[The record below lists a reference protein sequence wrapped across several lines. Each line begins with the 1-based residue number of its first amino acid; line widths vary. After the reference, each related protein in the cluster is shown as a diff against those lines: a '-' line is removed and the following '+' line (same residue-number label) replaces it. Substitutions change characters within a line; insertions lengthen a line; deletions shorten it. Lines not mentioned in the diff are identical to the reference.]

1 MWRTGWDMNKT
12 RRLAW
17 ALLLA
22 GAGGTRVAC
31 LAAGRASA
39 KIQRLGGVLRALPFV
54 LAACAAGASEP
65 ESVDLELVLAVDV
78 SGSIDH
84 EEAALQR
91 RGYVGALQDERVINA
106 IKTGFHG
113 RIGVTYFE
121 WAGVHHRRTVADWT
135 TIGDA
140 ASAKAFADWI
150 AAQSIGAGAWTSIS
164 GAIDFALQRF
174 AESPYRSRRRV
185 LDISGDGPNNNG
197 PYVVEWRDRALAQG
211 ITINGLPII
220 NERPSRWGLPPFLD
234 LDLYFEDCVIGGRG
248 AFIVVAENF
257 ADFAS
262 AIRRKLILE
271 IADLHPSQVGR
282 LVPAG
287 EHIRP
292 RGRAG
297 PRPPCDSGEQ
307 ERMQRRLDR

>member
-1 MWRTGWDMNKT
+1 MNLI
-12 RRLAW
+12 RLKVWGLMGAV
-17 ALLLA
+17 ALA
-22 GAGGTRVAC
+22 A
-31 LAAGRASA
+31 LAAGARAA
-39 KIQRLGGVLRALPFV
+39 
-54 LAACAAGASEP
+54 EP
-65 ESVDLELVLAVDV
+65 ESVDLELVLAIDV
-78 SGSIDH
+78 SGSIDP

-113 RIGVTYFE
+113 RVGVTYFE
-121 WAGVHHRRTVADWT
+121 WAGTHHRRTVADWA

-140 ASAKAFADWI
+140 ASARAFADWLE
-150 AAQSIGAGAWTSIS
+150 AQTIGAGAWTSIS
-164 GAIDFALQRF
+164 GAIEFALQRF
-174 AESPYRSRRRV
+174 ADSPYKSRRRV

-197 PYVVEWRDRALAQG
+197 PFVVEWRDRALAQG

-220 NERPSRWGLPPFLD
+220 NDRPSRWGLPPFLD

-271 IADLHPSQVGR
+271 IADLHPAQARR
-282 LVPAG
+282 LVPAV

-292 RGRAG
+292 RGRGG
-297 PRPPCDSGEQ
+297 PRPPCDSGER
-307 ERMQRRLDR
+307 ERMQRRIDR